1 VTANRARAFE
11 TIVVVFVTYLS
22 STESIEASLF
32 HPPRRTPAG
41 GTDVSVNQI
50 ESIVERLQHS
60 ATVRSVF
67 GDPIERGDRTVVP
80 VARVAFGFGG
90 GYGSGGE
97 ETSETSGQGGGGGG
111 GASATPVGALE
122 ITDEGTRFVRFD
134 ERRRSLGLLVVGL
147 VAGMLLGKRSSK
159 MEN

>member
-1 VTANRARAFE
+1 M
-11 TIVVVFVTYLS
+11 
-22 STESIEASLF
+22 
-32 HPPRRTPAG
+32 
-41 GTDVSVNQI
+41 SVNQI

-97 ETSETSGQGGGGGG
+97 EKSETSGQGGGGGG

-122 ITDEGTRFVRFD
+122 ITDEDTRFVRFD

-147 VAGMLLGKRSSK
+147 VAGMLLGKRSAK
-159 MEN
+159 EEH